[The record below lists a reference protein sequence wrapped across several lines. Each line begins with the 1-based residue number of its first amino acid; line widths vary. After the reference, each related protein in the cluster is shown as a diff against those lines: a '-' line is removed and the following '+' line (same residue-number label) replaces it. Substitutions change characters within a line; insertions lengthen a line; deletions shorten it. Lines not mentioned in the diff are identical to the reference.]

1 MPEAPL
7 TFAQIAGQESA
18 VAVLRRTLAD
28 GGDSGSFLFTGP
40 QGCGK
45 TTTAWAL
52 AAAVSCL
59 APRIDPYDACTEC
72 DACKRLSRGVNPE
85 VSLVQ
90 PAGDQTQIWQ
100 FWDREGKPRGILQ
113 HALPYS
119 PSIGR
124 KRVFIVERA
133 DTLTEGAANSLLKV
147 LEEPPHYVVFIL
159 LAPHAGRVLPTILS
173 RCRMVR
179 FGAMPLAGL
188 AEWLAD
194 RHAVA
199 ADRAATL
206 AALAQGCVGTAQ
218 SLASSKTAYGEIGVC
233 TDAGMALLSA
243 SGLGVLRC
251 AEALRQAAKGLKFLG
266 DEPPAPAAAAPAPDA
281 DNTKERAGRRQMG
294 AALDLVAVVARDAL
308 ALSLVG
314 PGASI
319 VNEERRSAILA
330 VADRRQPREWITA
343 IDQIAVARRRVDM
356 NANPAILTDALA
368 VTLAASAQR

>member
-7 TFAQIAGQESA
+7 TFAQIAGQDSA
-18 VAVLRRTLAD
+18 VAVLRRSLAD

-59 APRIDPYDACTEC
+59 APSTDPYDACTQC

-147 LEEPPHYVVFIL
+147 LEEPPPYVMFIL

-173 RCRMVR
+173 RCRLVR
-179 FGAMPLAGL
+179 FGAMPVADLAR
-188 AEWLAD
+188 WLVD

-199 ADRAATL
+199 TERASTL
-206 AALAQGCVGTAQ
+206 AALAQGCVGTAL
-218 SLASSKTAYGEIGVC
+218 SLASSKTAYSEIGVC

-251 AEALRQAAKGLKFLG
+251 AEGLRQAAKGLKFLG
-266 DEPPAPAAAAPAPDA
+266 DDPAAAVGAAVAEA

-308 ALSLVG
+308 ALCLVG

-319 VNEERRSAILA
+319 VNEERRSGIMAM
-330 VADRRQPREWITA
+330 ADRRLPQEWIAA
-343 IDQIAVARRRVDM
+343 IDQIAIARRRVDM

>member
-1 MPEAPL
+1 M
-7 TFAQIAGQESA
+7 TFAQIAGQEPA

-28 GGDSGSFLFTGP
+28 GGNSGSFLFTGP

-45 TTTAWAL
+45 TATAWAL

-59 APRIDPYDACTEC
+59 EPKTDPYDACTEC

-100 FWDREGKPRGILQ
+100 FWDRDGKPRGILQ

-147 LEEPPHYVVFIL
+147 LEEPPHYVMFIL
-159 LAPHAGRVLPTILS
+159 LAPHSGRVLPTILS
-173 RCRMVR
+173 RCRVVR

-188 AEWLAD
+188 ATMLVD
-194 RHAVA
+194 RHSVA
-199 ADRAATL
+199 PERAATL
-206 AALAQGCVGTAQ
+206 AALAQGCVGTAL

-251 AEALRQAAKGLKFLG
+251 AEGLRQAAKGLKFLG
-266 DEPPAPAAAAPAPDA
+266 DEPPAAAAAAAAPAEA

-308 ALSLVG
+308 ALALVG

-319 VNEERRSAILA
+319 VNEERRSGILA
-330 VADRRQPREWITA
+330 MADRRQPNEWIAA
-343 IDQIAVARRRVDM
+343 IDQIAIARRRVDM

-368 VTLAASAQR
+368 VTLAASA